1 MRDEIQVLSAMA
13 AAFATRLTDKVETS
27 VLACLGHDPDQS
39 LSSLVA
45 RTKASRSAILRAL
58 NDLEYDGYL
67 GRVGRPGNGNN
78 LYHLKF
84 AEPNFVEPKY
94 RTGRV
99 RK

>member
-1 MRDEIQVLSAMA
+1 MRDESQVLNAMA
-13 AAFATRLTDKVETS
+13 AAFATRLTDKVETA

-39 LSSLVA
+39 LSSLA
-45 RTKASRSAILRAL
+45 AKTKASRSAILRAL

-67 GRVGRPGNGNN
+67 GRVARPGNGNN
-78 LYHLKF
+78 PYQLKY
-84 AEPNFVEPKY
+84 AERDFREPSF

>member
-1 MRDEIQVLSAMA
+1 MRDETQALSAMA
-13 AAFATRLTDKVETS
+13 VAFATRRTDKVETA
-27 VLACLGHDPDQS
+27 VLACLSHDPDHS

-67 GRVGRPGNGNN
+67 GRISRAGNGKN
-78 LYHLKF
+78 LYQLKF
-84 AEPNFVEPKY
+84 AEPNFIEPKY

>member
-1 MRDEIQVLSAMA
+1 MRDESQVLNAMA
-13 AAFATRLTDKVETS
+13 AAFATRLTDKVETA

-45 RTKASRSAILRAL
+45 KTKASRSAILRAL

-67 GRVGRPGNGNN
+67 GRVTRPGNGNN
-78 LYHLKF
+78 LYQLKY
-84 AEPNFVEPKY
+84 AEPDFREPSF